1 MSKKKEVVP
10 TEEQRAFARACYIGM
25 DSTRNIVMTDDD
37 GNKSREVFFC
47 IVKKSDDA
55 TRTSWVTFPGF
66 GRTLYKVGFD
76 ELWKT
81 LGLAREAQELTE
93 VKTFK
98 AIFDEIPSVS

>member
-25 DSTRNIVMTDDD
+25 DSTRNIVMTDED
-37 GNKSREVFFC
+37 GSKSREVFFC
-47 IVKKSDDA
+47 VVKKSDDA
-55 TRTSWVTFPGF
+55 TRTAWVTFPGF

-81 LGLAREAQELTE
+81 LGTTLGSTPPPY
-93 VKTFK
+93 K
-98 AIFDEIPSVS
+98 